1 MAVTE
6 DHIQPMEAPVDK
18 GLKSGA
24 LGLISTTIIATA
36 SVAPAYSLS
45 ATLVF
50 VVLAVGLQS
59 PAVAVLAFVPML
71 LTSIG
76 YSELNKADPDC
87 GTTFTWATRA
97 FGPKTGWFGGWAIVA
112 ADVLVMVS
120 LAQVAGQYVFF
131 LVAGPSSG
139 IGQNPTSG
147 WVLLAGIIW
156 IIVMTVICYIGIEV
170 SANFQKILLSIE
182 IIMLLVLSVT
192 ALVKVGTGHAPPGHL
207 APSWSWLNPFH
218 ISSFSAFASGI
229 ILMVFIYWGWDT
241 AVAVNEET
249 KDKNR
254 TPGLAAILSTII
266 LLITYSITIFS
277 VQSFAGIGGKGHG
290 LGNVD
295 IAGDAFSVQGSAI
308 FGTSGAGSFLTR
320 LLFLMILSS
329 AAASTQTT
337 ILPTARTTLSMA
349 AYKALPASFSKIHPR
364 FLTPTVS
371 TVVMGL
377 VSIAVYIP
385 MNYSP
390 NPTGLI
396 GDAVIAI
403 GLYIAFYYGLTG
415 FACAWYYRRNLTS
428 SARNLWMQ
436 GILPVVGGLMLYFLG
451 GWSVWLDYDVATQ
464 NDYTVWTV
472 PFLHWQ
478 IGGAFVIAAAAAIVG
493 VIVFAYCR
501 IKNPAFFRKETLTRA
516 TPTLV
521 PDADA

>member
-1 MAVTE
+1 MTTAQRTSE
-6 DHIQPMEAPVDK
+6 SLEQPLDK

-24 LGLISTTIIATA
+24 LGLLSTTIIATA

-50 VVLAVGLQS
+50 VVVAVGLQS

-97 FGPKTGWFGGWAIVA
+97 FGPKTGWFGGWAIVV
-112 ADVLVMVS
+112 ADVLVMAS

-131 LVAGPSSG
+131 LISGPKSG

-147 WVLLAGIIW
+147 WVLLAGVIW
-156 IIVMTVICYIGIEV
+156 IVVMTVICYVGIEV

-182 IIMLLVLSVT
+182 IVMLLVLSIT
-192 ALVKVGTGHAPPGHL
+192 ALVKVESGKAPPGHL
-207 APSWSWLNPFH
+207 TPSITWLNPFH

-254 TPGLAAILSTII
+254 TPGLAAILSTLI
-266 LLITYSITIFS
+266 LLVTYTITIFS
-277 VQSFAGIGGKGHG
+277 IQSFAGIGSTGHG
-290 LGNVD
+290 LGNTN

-308 FGTSGAGSFLTR
+308 FGTSGAGTFFTR

-349 AYKALPASFSKIHPR
+349 AYKALPSWFAKIHPR

-371 TVVMGL
+371 TIVMGL

-385 MNYSP
+385 MNYSH
-390 NPTGLI
+390 NPTGVI
-396 GDAVIAI
+396 ADAVIAI

-436 GILPVVGGLMLYFLG
+436 GILPVTGGLMLYFLG
-451 GWSVWLDYDVATQ
+451 GWSAWLDYDVATQ

-472 PFLHWQ
+472 PVIHWQ
-478 IGGAFVIAAAAAIVG
+478 IGGAFVIAAASAIVG
-493 VIVFAYCR
+493 VIIFAIWR
-501 IKNPAFFRKETLTRA
+501 IKGPAFFRKETLTRA

-521 PDADA
+521 PDTDA